1 MALVAMSTV
10 VSATSA
16 HANVV
21 TEWYRVPSP
30 PPFTNGTNPGE
41 WRPTPPGNMPFAFIF
56 LATTKPFTFDE
67 PSQFRAPPPPSLASW
82 QYTRDYNEVK
92 RLGAIE
98 SHPADPGACPAPSRT
113 DLARF
118 WSGNLIAQ
126 WNEAVRLIAVDQQLS
141 IGKTARL
148 LALANLA
155 GADAAITIWDSK
167 YHDNFWRPITAIRE
181 GALDGN
187 DRTEGDPAWT
197 PFMQSAQ
204 VGAQTPPYP
213 DYTSG
218 ANGVTGAMVT
228 MLQLFFKTNKLEFE
242 IYKGTAA
249 SVPICTNPRLY
260 ERFSDAADEV
270 VDARVWLGIHF
281 RFADEAARRQGT
293 RVSQWVF
300 ERFLRPV
307 HDDHHDRDD
316 KDDDR

>member
-1 MALVAMSTV
+1 
-10 VSATSA
+10 
-16 HANVV
+16 
-21 TEWYRVPSP
+21 
-30 PPFTNGTNPGE
+30 
-41 WRPTPPGNMPFAFIF
+41 MPFAFIF

-67 PSQFRAPPPPSLASW
+67 PSQFRAPPPPSLDSW

-167 YHDNFWRPITAIRE
+167 YHYNFWRPITAIRE